1 MINRKAKGFLAVLA
15 LTAFLPNAAAAAS
28 YEVVKGDSLYTVGQL
43 FDTTAAQVMKDNKLS
58 GTVIYPGQKLEVPAA
73 VHTVQTG
80 DYLFAIAKKYGISLD
95 ALRKANAK
103 WDDVIYPGQKLL
115 IPAAGQETVGALS
128 ASSAAPVTAKASTAY
143 TQSELDLL
151 ARLITAEANNQPNQA
166 KVAVGAVVVNR
177 VQDPRFPNTISGV
190 IYEKSGGYYQFTP
203 VQNGMINKSASEQAK
218 TAAYEALHGA
228 DPTNG
233 ALYFFDDTATNKWLW
248 SKPLALRSGNMV
260 YVY

>member
-1 MINRKAKGFLAVLA
+1 MINRKVKGFLAVLA
-15 LTAFLPNAAAAAS
+15 MTAFLPNAAAAAS

-43 FDTTAAQVMKDNKLS
+43 FDTTAAQIMKDSKLS
-58 GTVIYPGQKLEVPAA
+58 STVIYPGQKLEVPAA
-73 VHTVQTG
+73 VHTVQSG
-80 DYLFAIAKKYGISLD
+80 DFLYAIAKKYGVSLN

-115 IPAAGQETVGALS
+115 IPGAGQRAGEALS
-128 ASSAAPVTAKASTAY
+128 APAAAPVSAKASIAY
-143 TQSELDLL
+143 TQNEVDLL

-177 VQDPRFPNTISGV
+177 VQDSRFPNTLSGV

-203 VQNGMINKSASEQAK
+203 VLNGMINKPASEQAK

-248 SKPLALRSGNMV
+248 SKPLALRSGNMIFV
-260 YVY
+260 Y

>member
-1 MINRKAKGFLAVLA
+1 MINRKVKGFLTVLA

-43 FDTTAAQVMKDNKLS
+43 FDTTASKVMQDNRLS
-58 GTVIYPGQKLEVPAA
+58 STVIYPGQKLEVPAG
-73 VHTVQTG
+73 VHTVQPG
-80 DYLFAIAKKYGISLD
+80 DFLYAVAKKYGISLY

-103 WDDVIYPGQKLL
+103 WDDAIYPGQKLI
-115 IPAAGQETVGALS
+115 IPAAGQAATASFS
-128 ASSAAPVTAKASTAY
+128 APAPAPVAAKASISY
-143 TQSELDLL
+143 TQNELDLL

-190 IYEKSGGYYQFTP
+190 IYERSGGYYQFTP
-203 VQNGMINKSASEQAK
+203 VENGMINKPASEQAK
-218 TAAYEALHGA
+218 AAAYEALHGS

-248 SKPLALRSGNMV
+248 SKPMALRSGNMV